1 MAGNVVEFT
10 DANFSTEVLSSDA
23 PVVVDFWAPWCGPC
37 KSIAPVIEELATQFA
52 GQAKIGKV
60 NTDDNPQ
67 VAMDHGISAIP
78 TIMIFKGG
86 EVVQRFVGIT
96 PKTKLADAITGQL

>member
-1 MAGNVVEFT
+1 
-10 DANFSTEVLSSDA
+10 
-23 PVVVDFWAPWCGPC
+23 
-37 KSIAPVIEELATQFA
+37 VIEELATQFA

>member
-10 DANFSTEVLSSDA
+10 DANFSTEVLSSDS

>member
-96 PKTKLADAITGQL
+96 PKTKLADAITSQL

>member
-10 DANFSTEVLSSDA
+10 DANFSTEVLSSAA

>member
-1 MAGNVVEFT
+1 
-10 DANFSTEVLSSDA
+10 
-23 PVVVDFWAPWCGPC
+23 
-37 KSIAPVIEELATQFA
+37 
-52 GQAKIGKV
+52 
-60 NTDDNPQ
+60 
-67 VAMDHGISAIP
+67 MDHGISAIP